1 MKKNFLLLFFTPFII
16 FSQTDGT
23 LNGYVYDSESEMP
36 LLGANIIIEGLNK
49 GAVSDE
55 NGFFEILNINPK
67 TYNLIVSYVGYQ
79 SKKIYN
85 TIVKSKGNQTLEI
98 FLIESAEELDEVV
111 LFENP
116 FNKPIETPLSIN
128 TFSSVEIES
137 YPGANNDIT
146 KVVQSMP
153 GLSPSVGGF
162 RNDLIIRG
170 GAPNETVFYL
180 DGIEIPNINHFSTQ
194 GSSGGPRGMIN
205 IAFIQDVTL
214 STSAF
219 GAEYDNPLSGVLQF
233 RQRTGNPNTINGN
246 FRFGASES
254 GISIDGPFSK
264 TAENKT
270 NFIFS
275 ARKSYL
281 QFLFKLIGLPIRP
294 DYWDYQWKIDHRID
308 NYNSLSFVG
317 LGAID
322 DFTVEAPDDF
332 DATQQAQLEQVPI
345 IQQNSTTL
353 GVSWTRKFKESK
365 GKFILAISSNKLK
378 NIFTRYNDNINQD
391 DAYFRNDS
399 HEWETKIRAKTISY
413 INDWK
418 ISWGGNLQY
427 SDYYNETNDLGNNL
441 TYGSKINFL
450 KYGVY
455 SNASRKFFNNK
466 LSFSAGIRADED
478 TYSKGSSFIDNL
490 SPRVSKSLTLS
501 KDKKLKWNSSFGIYY
516 KIPTYTSLG
525 FKNGSGVFVNKKN
538 KYTKSEH
545 IVTGFDYSLGAASKI
560 SVEGFVK
567 KYSQYPISVLDGIS
581 LANKGA
587 DFEVLGNE
595 EIITNGKGETYGL
608 EFLFQQ
614 KLFNK
619 FYGIFS
625 YTYFHSKFS
634 ALNGEYLPSVWDSR
648 NLISFVGGYKLPRNW
663 EISSRWRFLGE
674 TPFVPYNLEESL
686 QNYPNMILDYSQLG
700 REKLENFNQLDI
712 RVDKKWNRD
721 AFSFSFYFEILNIL
735 AQKVPVPKEYG
746 LARDNHGVI
755 INPISLSE
763 VDIDRSTI
771 IPSFGFSVD
780 F

>member
-1 MKKNFLLLFFTPFII
+1 MKKIFLLLFFTPLII
-16 FSQTDGT
+16 FSQADGT

-36 LLGANIIIEGLNK
+36 LLGANIIIEGLDK
-49 GAVSDE
+49 GAVSNED
-55 NGFFEILNINPK
+55 GFFEILNINPK

-85 TIVKSKGNQTLEI
+85 TIIKSKGNQTLEI
-98 FLIESAEELDEVV
+98 FLIESTEELDEVV

-180 DGIEIPNINHFSTQ
+180 DEIEIPNINHFSTQ

-233 RQRTGNPNTINGN
+233 RQRTGNPNTINSN

-254 GISIDGPFSK
+254 GLTLDGPLSK
-264 TAENKT
+264 TDENKT

-281 QFLFKLIGLPIRP
+281 KFLFKLIGLPIRP
-294 DYWDYQWKIDHRID
+294 DYWDYQWKIDHKID
-308 NYNSLSFVG
+308 DYNSLSFVG

-322 DFTVEAPDDF
+322 DFTVEAPKDF

-378 NIFTRYNDNINQD
+378 NIFTRYNDNINQEN
-391 DAYFRNDS
+391 AYFRNDS

-418 ISWGGNLQY
+418 ITWGGNLQY
-427 SDYYNETNDLGNNL
+427 SDYYNETNDLVNNL
-441 TYGSKINFL
+441 TYGSKLNFL
-450 KYGVY
+450 KYGIY
-455 SNASRKFFNNK
+455 TNASRKFFNNR

-478 TYSKGSSFIDNL
+478 TYSKGSDFIDNL
-490 SPRVSKSLTLS
+490 SPRISKSVTLS
-501 KDKKLKWNSSFGIYY
+501 KDGKLKWNSSVGIYY

-525 FKNGSGVFVNKKN
+525 FKNMSGIFINKKN

-545 IVTGFDYSLGAASKI
+545 VVTGLDYSVGAASKI

-595 EIITNGKGETYGL
+595 EIITNGNGEAYGL

-614 KLFNK
+614 KLLNK

-634 ALNGEYLPSVWDSR
+634 GLTGEYLPSVWDSR
-648 NLISFVGGYKLPRNW
+648 NLISFVGGYKLQKNW

-674 TPFVPYNLEESL
+674 TPFVPYNLEQSL

-700 REKLENFNQLDI
+700 NVKLGNFSQVDI
-712 RVDKKWNRD
+712 RFDKKWNKENISIN
-721 AFSFSFYFEILNIL
+721 FFVEILNLL
-735 AQKVPVPKEYG
+735 AQKIPSPSEYG
-746 LARDNHGVI
+746 LERDSGGNI
-755 INPISLSE
+755 ITPFNLVE
-763 VDIDRSTI
+763 IDVNRQSM
-771 IPSFGFSVD
+771 IPSFGFSID

>member
-1 MKKNFLLLFFTPFII
+1 
-16 FSQTDGT
+16 
-23 LNGYVYDSESEMP
+23 
-36 LLGANIIIEGLNK
+36 
-49 GAVSDE
+49 
-55 NGFFEILNINPK
+55 
-67 TYNLIVSYVGYQ
+67 
-79 SKKIYN
+79 
-85 TIVKSKGNQTLEI
+85 
-98 FLIESAEELDEVV
+98 
-111 LFENP
+111 
-116 FNKPIETPLSIN
+116 
-128 TFSSVEIES
+128 
-137 YPGANNDIT
+137 
-146 KVVQSMP
+146 
-153 GLSPSVGGF
+153 
-162 RNDLIIRG
+162 
-170 GAPNETVFYL
+170 
-180 DGIEIPNINHFSTQ
+180 
-194 GSSGGPRGMIN
+194 
-205 IAFIQDVTL
+205 
-214 STSAF
+214 
-219 GAEYDNPLSGVLQF
+219 
-233 RQRTGNPNTINGN
+233 
-246 FRFGASES
+246 
-254 GISIDGPFSK
+254 
-264 TAENKT
+264 
-270 NFIFS
+270 
-275 ARKSYL
+275 
-281 QFLFKLIGLPIRP
+281 
-294 DYWDYQWKIDHRID
+294 
-308 NYNSLSFVG
+308 
-317 LGAID
+317 
-322 DFTVEAPDDF
+322 
-332 DATQQAQLEQVPI
+332 LEQVPI

-413 INDWK
+413 IDDWK
-418 ISWGGNLQY
+418 ITWGGNLQY

-441 TYGSKINFL
+441 AYGSKLNFF

-455 SNASRKFFNNK
+455 TSASRKFFDNK
-466 LSFSAGIRADED
+466 LSFSAGVRADED

-501 KDKKLKWNSSFGIYY
+501 KDSKLKWNSSFGIYY

-525 FKNGSGVFVNKKN
+525 FKNASGVFVNKKN

-595 EIITNGKGETYGL
+595 EIITNGNGETYGL

-634 ALNGEYLPSVWDSR
+634 ALSGEWLPSVWDSR
-648 NLISFVGGYKLPRNW
+648 NLISFVGGYKLARNW

-674 TPFVPYNLEESL
+674 TPFVPYDLEESL
-686 QNYPNMILDYSQLG
+686 QSYPNMILDYTQLG
-700 REKLENFNQLDI
+700 SEKLENFNQLDI
-712 RVDKKWNRD
+712 RVDKKWNKD
-721 AFSFSFYFEILNIL
+721 TFSFSFYFEILNIL